1 MSNYFVGVDLGG
13 TKILTA
19 VADQKG
25 NILADS
31 KVATEVEK
39 GEKYIIN
46 KIEKSIRS
54 VAASAELNL
63 EEIKRVGV
71 GSPGP
76 LSIKKGIVYETSN
89 LPFKNF
95 PIVEMLESKINIPV
109 VLENDA
115 NAAALGEKLFGS
127 GIDSNV
133 MVYITISTGIG
144 GGLIFGEKIFHGS
157 NDGAGEVGHMIID
170 PSGPSCG
177 FGQHEGCLEA
187 MASGTAIVR
196 NVKTEL
202 KNNPNKWLKK
212 YDGKIEDVNGY
223 NIAKAARNGD
233 ELAIE
238 VYQEAGRYLGIG
250 VANLIN
256 LFNPDTIVFGGGV
269 MKARELFWTDMVKSV
284 EKNALSASANDCEF
298 LEAVLGDNTGVIGA
312 ISVAIKG

>member
-25 NILADS
+25 NILADF

-54 VAASAELNL
+54 VSASAELNL